1 MKIQS
6 IAISLLL
13 PLASLLMQ
21 TVVVAQQP
29 LALKLTAELQPADRQ
44 VRVRYAVPDA
54 APDSVIAKCMY
65 RLKGQ
70 NDWQIARVMK
80 LRSRTALTAI
90 HDDEVLGEELSTG
103 EMTEALAAG
112 QTRSA
117 IWQTFPQLANGKKH
131 EATVRIELFDDKKI
145 LLASGMTDVV
155 VDLSDVVLLD
165 ESMIYRRQP
174 LYDKAGD
181 KPGWVWRTD
190 VPGLPGALDVV
201 EGPRPLEPL
210 AFRPNLRGFYAI
222 YVAVP
227 HDPSSEIELR
237 LSGDSFCQRFPGLKE
252 REYFWRIARMDGENV
267 VASQAWR
274 TISTPA
280 EINNDFR
287 SRWKYVRLV
296 PIAPEL
302 QKKLAGIEGTA
313 KRDKLVFGFFEPY
326 SWTFTEYVDRNS
338 GWLEPFAA
346 FAEAKIDAV
355 DIQYGRIG
363 AKPYYE
369 SLVEQPLLQDTI
381 GDPSPGG
388 EGPVS
393 SDVGRLPLF
402 CQGVPAAVRA
412 GKAFG
417 VDVIANLGAGNAYP
431 GTALQSEFAKSHP
444 QFIKDTSW
452 PQYKHKEVRDYCLS
466 LYRELLDAGA
476 RRISI
481 DFCRYQH
488 TVDDPKLPT
497 LLLSEMRKLADQYSR
512 EGDRVKII
520 VRFPIP
526 GSGGENGNFI
536 PQDWIKAGSVDYIVP
551 SSVFGNALYFD
562 STPYLKMTRGTS
574 VKCLPCI
581 EAGYSGALWPGQML
595 QQAVKFYDEGA
606 DGVYIYQSDAR
617 IVGAMTSSSMFGL
630 RKFVPA
636 LGSVKATRETL
647 KQVESEADECSTD
660 IYMYFPDP
668 YSTTRVQVW
677 IEGGKP
683 EAVQYFIGGKEV
695 VGRKQPPYEIGQEGH
710 ANDYAITEP
719 NAVTFEV
726 RAKIRGK
733 WLSRQKQYKV
743 FNGGNN

>member
-1 MKIQS
+1 MTLQS
-6 IAISLLL
+6 KSISFLLL
-13 PLASLLMQ
+13 LASLLMQ
-21 TVVVAQQP
+21 DLAVAQQP
-29 LALKLTAELQPADRQ
+29 LALKVTAELQPADRH
-44 VRVRYAVPDA
+44 VRVRYVVPDS
-54 APDSVIAKCMY
+54 APDSLLVKCMY

-70 NDWQIARVMK
+70 NDWQVAAAMK

-90 HDDEVLGEELSTG
+90 HDDTVLGEELSTG
-103 EMTEALAAG
+103 EMNEALAAG
-112 QTRSA
+112 QTRSV
-117 IWQTFPQLANGKKH
+117 IWQTFPQLANGAKH
-131 EATVRIELFDDKKI
+131 EATVRIELFDDKKV
-145 LLASGMTDVV
+145 LLASGQADVV

-174 LYDKAGD
+174 IYDKLGD
-181 KPGWVWRTD
+181 KPGWVWRKD
-190 VPGLPGALDVV
+190 IPGLPGGALDVV

-210 AFRPNLRGFYAI
+210 AFRPNLRGYYAI

-237 LSGDSFCQRFPGLKE
+237 LSGDSFFQRFPSLKQ
-252 REYFWRIARMDGENV
+252 REYFWRVARMDGENV

-296 PIAPEL
+296 PITPEL
-302 QKKLAGIEGTA
+302 QKTMAGVETT
-313 KRDKLVFGFFEPY
+313 KRDKLVFGYFEPY

-338 GWLEPFAA
+338 GWLEPLAA

-355 DIQYGRIG
+355 DIQYGRVG
-363 AKPYYE
+363 SKPHYE
-369 SLVEQPLLQDTI
+369 SLVEQPLLNDTL
-381 GDPSPGG
+381 GDPPPGG
-388 EGPVS
+388 EQPS
-393 SDVGRLPLF
+393 SAGVGRLALF

-412 GKAFG
+412 GRAFG
-417 VDVIANLGAGNAYP
+417 IDVIANLGAGNAYP
-431 GTALQSEFAKSHP
+431 GTTLQSEFAKSHP
-444 QFIKDTSW
+444 QFIKDTRW
-452 PQYKHKEVRDYCLS
+452 PEYKHKEVRDYCLS
-466 LYRELLDAGA
+466 LYRDLLEAGA

-497 LLLSEMRKLADQYSR
+497 LLLSEMRKLADEYSKD
-512 EGDRVKII
+512 GDRVKIS

-526 GSGGENGNFI
+526 GSGGENGNFK

-562 STPYLKMTRGTS
+562 VAPYVKMTRGTK

-581 EAGYSGALWPGQML
+581 EGGYSGALWPGQMF
-595 QQAVKFYDEGA
+595 QQAAKFYDDGA

-617 IVGAMTSSSMFGL
+617 IVGVMISSSVFGL
-630 RKFVPA
+630 RKYVPV
-636 LGSVKATRETL
+636 LGSGKAVREIL
-647 KQVESEADECSTD
+647 KQIEAEADECSTD
-660 IYMYFPDP
+660 IYMNFPDP
-668 YSTTRVQVW
+668 LSVTRVQVW

-683 EAVQYFIGGKEV
+683 EAIQYFIDGKEV
-695 VGRKQPPYEIGQEGH
+695 AGRKQSPYEIGLEGH
-710 ANDYAITEP
+710 ANDYAITDP